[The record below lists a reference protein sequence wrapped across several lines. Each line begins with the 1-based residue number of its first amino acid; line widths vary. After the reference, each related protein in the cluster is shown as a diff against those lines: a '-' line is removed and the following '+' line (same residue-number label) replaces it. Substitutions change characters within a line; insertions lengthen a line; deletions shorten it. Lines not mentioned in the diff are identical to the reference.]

1 MFRIETEKELLNAFR
16 SRDRKHVEL
25 PKGTRLPLF
34 VRDYLAWVDPYG
46 VRVFLVFSAPGSN
59 RLTGIAFR
67 RDQGG
72 DKNLVP
78 HVCDWCRTHGTS
90 DQVGLL
96 TTDVDS
102 KRRVGVNLCLDLRCS
117 ERLESVANLA
127 GRNLLDETQR
137 LIERMARFAT
147 EALGIE
153 LKAGTGKTPTS
164 QRSSGIV

>member
-46 VRVFLVFSAPGSN
+46 VRVFLVFTAPGNN
-59 RLTGIAFR
+59 RPTGIAFR
-67 RDQGG
+67 RDQQG
-72 DKNLVP
+72 DKTLALR
-78 HVCDWCRTHGTS
+78 VCDWCRASGS
-90 DQVGLL
+90 ADQIGLL

-102 KRRVGVNLCLDLRCS
+102 KRRVGVNLCLDLRCN
-117 ERLESVANLA
+117 EKLEAATNMAGGSV
-127 GRNLLDETQR
+127 LDENRQ
-137 LIERMARFAT
+137 LLERMARFAS

-153 LKAGTGKTPTS
+153 LSTEA
-164 QRSSGIV
+164 